1 MSLLKKLAGLAVGA
15 AAVGA
20 AVYVLQNREH
30 HDDEYE
36 HIWGSEDEVE
46 PETDSAEPVADDAS
60 AVAEPAPAAAPEET
74 AAPAEEAAP
83 EEPATPVTEPAA
95 PKADYDT
102 PNVNPVELGHTE
114 APRTADGKID
124 PTQIVDPAVAGDWE
138 EQGCKG

>member
-20 AVYVLQNREH
+20 VAYVLQNREH

-46 PETDSAEPVADDAS
+46 PETDSAEPADDAS
-60 AVAEPAPAAAPEET
+60 AVAEPAPAAAPEEP
-74 AAPAEEAAP
+74 AVPAEEEKP
-83 EEPATPVTEPAA
+83 EEPAEVEEAPA
-95 PKADYDT
+95 PKAADYDT